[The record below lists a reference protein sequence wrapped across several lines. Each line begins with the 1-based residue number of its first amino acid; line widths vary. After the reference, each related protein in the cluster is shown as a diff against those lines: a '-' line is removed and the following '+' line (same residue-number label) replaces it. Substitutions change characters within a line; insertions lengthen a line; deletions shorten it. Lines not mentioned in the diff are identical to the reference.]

1 MNGSLSASADISW
14 RMVEAVGRERGA
26 RGECGRCRGRA
37 GLLATR
43 GGRPRA
49 GAGAG
54 GNTGRCREW
63 AAAAWR

>member
-14 RMVEAVGRERGA
+14 RMVEAVGRERG
-26 RGECGRCRGRA
+26 GRCRGRA
-37 GLLATR
+37 GLLPTR

-54 GNTGRCREW
+54 GNTGRCKEW

>member
-14 RMVEAVGRERGA
+14 RMVEAVGRERG
-26 RGECGRCRGRA
+26 GRCRGRA
-37 GLLATR
+37 GLLPTR

-54 GNTGRCREW
+54 CGSCRGHT
-63 AAAAWR
+63 